1 MEIDSLLGLFAAISR
16 IDGACSVDDI
26 LQEFRSAIEPY
37 GLRYFLITG
46 LPVPH
51 DTDWSREILVD
62 GWPSEWYLRYMSE
75 DYFSHDPC
83 VAQCR
88 HSPKPFLWDELP
100 PAKLSARAKLVM
112 DEAADFGMGQGLCV
126 PVHVPLAGPGVV
138 TAAGDRIEIAPSDV
152 PFIETLC
159 VHTFRRLSG
168 LEQSGQAVDAAPL
181 TPREREL
188 LEWSAEGKS
197 NEDIACI
204 LGVTRNTVESH
215 QRNIRGKLDAANVSH
230 AIVKALRRQEI
241 QI

>member
-1 MEIDSLLGLFAAISR
+1 MEIDGVVGLFSAISR
-16 IDGACSVDDI
+16 IDTASSADEI
-26 LQEFRSAIEPY
+26 LREFRIAIERY

-51 DTDWSREILVD
+51 DADWRREILGD
-62 GWPSEWYLRYMSE
+62 GWPPEWYLRYMSE
-75 DYFSHDPC
+75 DHFSHDPC

-88 HSPKPFLWDELP
+88 HSPKPFLWHELP
-100 PAKLSARAKLVM
+100 PAKLFARAKLVM
-112 DEAADFGMGQGLCV
+112 DEATDFGMSHGLCV
-126 PVHVPLAGPGVV
+126 PIHVPLAGPGVV
-138 TAAGDRIEIAPSDV
+138 SAAGDRIEIAPNV
-152 PFIETLC
+152 MPFIETLC

-168 LEQSGQAVDAAPL
+168 LEKSGQGAEVAPL
-181 TPREREL
+181 TAREREL